1 VVAQLVA
8 RDVRPFLEACIT
20 GASIRQRQRKLQALI
35 RLYATNWGERARIVV
50 AG

>member
-1 VVAQLVA
+1 MTDAMTAAEVGVA
-8 RDVRPFLEACIT
+8 
-20 GASIRQRQRKLQALI
+20 KLSAATAAPVTDDEKEK